1 MQSLCFPPDR
11 TLSDDEEEDD
21 STDSCVDNK
30 LKKANL
36 TTDDIFAAILEE
48 QETKDGLEKTKDG
61 EVEKNNNNENKE
73 SYVKT
78 STLIEDEDLET
89 GTVSKR
95 K

>member
-1 MQSLCFPPDR
+1 MQSLCFPPGR

-48 QETKDGLEKTKDG
+48 QETKDGIEKTKDG
-61 EVEKNNNNENKE
+61 EVENNNNNENKE

-78 STLIEDEDLET
+78 STLIDEEDLET